1 MILFDEIVE
10 VFTLP
15 QFTRVWQNP
24 FRFQFLESFWI
35 GWVFINGNDSRSAG
49 MGRSKRFREEALAA

>member
-24 FRFQFLESFWI
+24 FRFQFLF
-35 GWVFINGNDSRSAG
+35 
-49 MGRSKRFREEALAA
+49 